1 MIGLPCYHHATRYI
15 GRYRGNLVSPDFD
28 VWETVA
34 PSTERGFSMMA
45 FQEGVLSNGQMP
57 SNSSARAGG
66 SRDVNIA
73 D

>member
-1 MIGLPCYHHATRYI
+1 MCRPIPGQV
-15 GRYRGNLVSPDFD
+15 GLVSPGDEI
-28 VWETVA
+28 WETVA

-45 FQEGVLSNGQMP
+45 FQEGVLSNDQMP
-57 SNSSARAGG
+57 SNSSARADG